1 MREQINIQT
10 PGTWEVTI
18 KKVLAFAGWPF
29 SPNTTVDS
37 HLFTHSSLPVRSTNP
52 NVSLLSKPNNWVPG
66 QEERGGNS
74 HAKI

>member
-10 PGTWEVTI
+10 PCTWEVII
-18 KKVLAFAGWPF
+18 KKVLAFAGWPS
-29 SPNTTVDS
+29 SPNTTVDF
-37 HLFTHSSLPVRSTNP
+37 HLFTHDSLPDLSTNP

-66 QEERGGNS
+66 QEERGRIS

>member
-10 PGTWEVTI
+10 PCTWEVTI
-18 KKVLAFAGWPF
+18 KKVLAFAGWPS
-29 SPNTTVDS
+29 SPKTTVDS
-37 HLFTHSSLPVRSTNP
+37 HPFTRGSLPVLSTNP

-66 QEERGGNS
+66 QEERGGTS